1 VIRLIK
7 KRKTEYKTMSPDFN
21 PQFSKLG
28 EILVYNGKATE
39 GGVNEAL
46 AQQKTTNDKIGM
58 TLIEMGMIEE
68 DDFATAYSQQLGYR
82 KADNFILLEADS
94 TVAALIPED
103 FARENRVLA
112 VNRNETTI
120 IVAMEDPEDVVAID
134 SIKRLTNLIPDILVS
149 GPTLLEKS
157 LDKVYGE
164 IQKTAEVAETID
176 SITVVSGDEGS
187 QETIDLSPDKASK
200 EDAPIVKL
208 VNLIFQ
214 ESIKERATDIHIEP
228 MEKQVYVRIR
238 IDGVLQVIMTPPV
251 SSLSGLVT
259 RIKILSNL
267 NIAEKRLPQ
276 DGRFSIKS
284 PGKDIDIR
292 VSILPTVYGEK
303 IVMRL
308 LDKTG
313 FDFNLTS
320 LGFPKQNLGVFKK
333 VINQPYGL
341 VVVSG
346 PTGSGKSTSLYAALK
361 EIKNEKTNITTVED
375 PVEYQLD
382 GVNQV
387 QVFEDIGLTFGST
400 LRSILRQDPDVLL
413 IGEIRD
419 GETADIAVKFSL
431 TGHLVFSTVHA
442 NDAPGTITR
451 LLDIGIAPFL
461 VGSCLNLVMA
471 QRLVRRI
478 CNNCKKEYSATP
490 EELAMIGLDPARI
503 TDSLYHGK
511 GCTECR
517 NTGYKGRL
525 AIFEMIPMARE
536 LRKLVFESANED
548 DIRETALNNGMVTLR
563 EAGLARVLD
572 GTTTPEEI
580 LRSTV
585 EDL

>member
-1 VIRLIK
+1 
-7 KRKTEYKTMSPDFN
+7 MSTDFN
-21 PQFSKLG
+21 PQFSRIG
-28 EILVYNGKATE
+28 EILVHQGKISE
-39 GGVNEAL
+39 SQLNQAL
-46 AQQKTTNDKIGM
+46 VEQKNTREKLGQ
-58 TLIEMGMIEE
+58 TLIDMNVINEE
-68 DDFATAYSQQLGYR
+68 DLTEVYALQMGFK

-94 TVAALIPED
+94 TIAAMIPED
-103 FARENRVLA
+103 FARSNRVLA
-112 VNRNETTI
+112 VNKNDSTLV
-120 IVAMEDPEDVVAID
+120 VAMEDPEDLVTID
-134 SIKRLTNLIPDILVS
+134 AIKRLTNLSPEIIVS
-149 GPTLLEKS
+149 GPTLMEKA

-164 IQKTAEVAETID
+164 IQKTAEVSETIE
-176 SITVVSGDEGS
+176 SITVISGDEGS
-187 QETIDLSPDKASK
+187 QEVVNLSADKASK

-214 ESIKERATDIHIEP
+214 ESIKERATDIHVEP
-228 MEKQVYVRIR
+228 MEKQVYIRIR
-238 IDGVLQVIMTPPV
+238 IDGVLQVIMTPPI

-259 RIKILSNL
+259 RIKILSKL

-276 DGRFSIKS
+276 DGRFSIRS
-284 PGKDIDIR
+284 PGKDIDVR
-292 VSILPTVYGEK
+292 VSILPTIYGEK

-320 LGFPKQNLGVFKK
+320 LGFPKENLGVFKK
-333 VINQPYGL
+333 MINQPYGM
-341 VVVSG
+341 VIVSG

-361 EIKNEKTNITTVED
+361 EIKSEGTNITTVED

-400 LRSILRQDPDVLL
+400 LRSILRQDPDILL

-442 NDAPGTITR
+442 NDAAGTITR

-478 CNNCKKEYSATP
+478 CLDCKEEHNPTP
-490 EELAMIGLDPARI
+490 EELKMVGLDPNRI
-503 TDSLYHGK
+503 KGSLYRGK

-525 AIFEMIPMARE
+525 AIFEMIPMARN
-536 LRKLVFESANED
+536 LRKLVYESANED
-548 DIRETALNNGMVTLR
+548 DIRQTALKNGMVTLR
-563 EAGLARVLD
+563 EAGLTRVLD
-572 GTTTPEEI
+572 GTTSLEEVK
-580 LRSTV
+580 RSTV

>member
-1 VIRLIK
+1 
-7 KRKTEYKTMSPDFN
+7 MSTDFN
-21 PQFSKLG
+21 PQFSRIG
-28 EILVYNGKATE
+28 EILVHQGKVSE
-39 GGVNEAL
+39 SQLNQAL
-46 AQQKTTNDKIGM
+46 AQQKNTREKLGQTFIDMNVI
-58 TLIEMGMIEE
+58 TEE
-68 DDFATAYSQQLGYR
+68 DLTGVYALQMGFK

-94 TVAALIPED
+94 TIAAMIPED
-103 FARENRVLA
+103 FARSNRVLA
-112 VNRNETTI
+112 VNRNESTLV
-120 IVAMEDPEDVVAID
+120 VAMEDPEDLVAID
-134 SIKRLTNLIPDILVS
+134 AIKRLTNLNPEILVS
-149 GPTLLEKS
+149 GPTLMEKA

-164 IQKTAEVAETID
+164 IQKSAEVSETIE
-176 SITVVSGDEGS
+176 SITVISGDEGS
-187 QETIDLSPDKASK
+187 QEVVDLSPDKASE

-228 MEKQVYVRIR
+228 MEKQVYIRIR
-238 IDGVLQVIMTPPV
+238 IDGVLQIIMTPPV

-259 RIKILSNL
+259 RIKILSKL

-276 DGRFSIKS
+276 DGRFSIRA
-284 PGKDIDIR
+284 PGKDIDVR

-313 FDFNLTS
+313 FDFNLIS
-320 LGFPKQNLGVFKK
+320 LGFPRENLGVFKK
-333 VINQPYGL
+333 MINQPYGM

-361 EIKNEKTNITTVED
+361 EIKSEQTNITTVED

-387 QVFEDIGLTFGST
+387 QVFEDIGLTFAST
-400 LRSILRQDPDVLL
+400 LRSILRQDPDILL

-478 CNNCKKEYSATP
+478 CQNCKEEYTP
-490 EELAMIGLDPARI
+490 TAEELKLVGLERDRVKG
-503 TDSLYHGK
+503 SLFHGK

-517 NTGYKGRL
+517 NTGYRARL
-525 AIFEMIPMARE
+525 AIFEMIPMARN
-536 LRKLVFESANED
+536 LRKLVYENANED
-548 DIRETALNNGMVTLR
+548 DIRQTALENGMVTLR
-563 EAGLARVLD
+563 EAGLTRALD
-572 GTTTPEEI
+572 GTTSLAEVM
-580 LRSTV
+580 RSTV
-585 EDL
+585 EEV

>member
-1 VIRLIK
+1 
-7 KRKTEYKTMSPDFN
+7 MSADFN
-21 PQFSKLG
+21 PQFSKIG
-28 EILVYNGKATE
+28 EILVNNGKATE
-39 GGVNEAL
+39 SGINEGL
-46 AQQKTTNDKIGM
+46 VQQKTTNEKIGT
-58 TLIEMGMIEE
+58 TLIEMGLIEE
-68 DDFATAYSQQLGYR
+68 DDFATAYGQQLGYK
-82 KADNFILLEADS
+82 KADNFILLEAES
-94 TVAALIPED
+94 KVAALIPED
-103 FARENRVLA
+103 FARENRVLG
-112 VNRNETTI
+112 VSSSDTTI
-120 IVAMEDPEDVVAID
+120 VVAMEDPEDVVAID
-134 SIKRLTNLIPDILVS
+134 SIKRLTNLNPDILIA
-149 GPTLLEKS
+149 GPTLLEKA

-164 IQKTAEVAETID
+164 IQKTAEVEQTID

-187 QETIDLSPDKASK
+187 QEEVDLSPDKASE

-228 MEKQVYVRIR
+228 MEQQVYIRIR
-238 IDGVLQVIMTPPV
+238 IDGVLQTIMTPPIA
-251 SSLSGLVT
+251 SLSGLVT

-276 DGRFSIKS
+276 DGRFSVKS

-303 IVMRL
+303 VVMRL

-320 LGFPKQNLGVFKK
+320 LGFPKQNLNTFKK
-333 VINQPYGL
+333 VINQPYGM

-361 EIKNEKTNITTVED
+361 EIKSERTNITTVED

-478 CNNCKKEYSATP
+478 CTNCKEEYEPTK
-490 EELAMIGLDPARI
+490 EELVLVGLEPGKVDGP
-503 TDSLYHGK
+503 LYKGK
-511 GCTECR
+511 GCAECR

-536 LRKLVFESANED
+536 LRKLVFDNANED
-548 DIRETALNNGMVTLR
+548 EIRQTALDNGMTTLR
-563 EAGLARVLD
+563 DAGLERVLD
-572 GTTTPEEI
+572 GTTSVEEV

>member
-1 VIRLIK
+1 
-7 KRKTEYKTMSPDFN
+7 MSANFN

-28 EILVYNGKATE
+28 EILVNNGKATE
-39 GGVNEAL
+39 SGVNEAL
-46 AQQKTTNDKIGM
+46 AQQKTTSDKLGV
-58 TLIEMGMIEE
+58 TLIEMGLIEE
-68 DDFATAYSQQLGYR
+68 DDFTTAYSQQLGYR
-82 KADNFILLEADS
+82 KADNFILLEANS
-94 TVAALIPED
+94 SVAALIPED
-103 FARENRVLA
+103 FARENRVLGISK
-112 VNRNETTI
+112 NETTI
-120 IVAMEDPEDVVAID
+120 VVAMEDPEDVVTID
-134 SIKRLTNLIPDILVS
+134 SIKRLTNLNPDILVS
-149 GPTLLEKS
+149 GPSLLEKS
-157 LDKVYGE
+157 LDKVYGD

-176 SITVVSGDEGS
+176 SITVVSGEEGS
-187 QETIDLSPDKASK
+187 QELVDLSPDKASDA
-200 EDAPIVKL
+200 DAPIVRL
-208 VNLIFQ
+208 VNLIFI

-228 MEKQVYVRIR
+228 MEKQIYVRIR
-238 IDGVLQVIMTPPV
+238 VDGVLQVIMTPPV
-251 SSLSGLVT
+251 SSLGGLVT

-292 VSILPTVYGEK
+292 VSILPTIYGEK
-303 IVMRL
+303 VVMRL

-320 LGFPKQNLGVFKK
+320 LGFPKRNLGTFKK

-361 EIKNEKTNITTVED
+361 EIKSERTNITTVED

-382 GVNQV
+382 GVNQI
-387 QVFEDIGLTFGST
+387 QVFEDIGLTFGSS

-419 GETADIAVKFSL
+419 AETADIAVKFAL

-471 QRLVRRI
+471 QRLVRKI
-478 CNNCKKEYSATP
+478 CEKCKEEYIPTK
-490 EELAMIGLDPARI
+490 EELALVGLDSSKVTGP
-503 TDSLYHGK
+503 LYHGK

-517 NTGYKGRL
+517 NTGYRGRL
-525 AIFEMIPMARE
+525 AIFEMIPMAKD
-536 LRKLVFESANED
+536 LRKLVYNNANED
-548 DIRETALNNGMVTLR
+548 EIRESAVNNGMINLR
-563 EAGLARVLD
+563 DAGLERVFD
-572 GTTTPEEI
+572 GTTSIEEI

>member
-1 VIRLIK
+1 
-7 KRKTEYKTMSPDFN
+7 MSTDFN
-21 PQFSKLG
+21 PQFSRIG
-28 EILVYNGKATE
+28 EILVHLGKISE
-39 GGVNEAL
+39 SQLNQAL
-46 AQQKTTNDKIGM
+46 AEQKNTQGKLGQ
-58 TLIEMGMIEE
+58 TLIDMNVIKEE
-68 DDFATAYSQQLGYR
+68 DLTSGYALQMGY
-82 KADNFILLEADS
+82 KQADNFILLEADANI
-94 TVAALIPED
+94 AAMIPEE
-103 FARENRVLA
+103 FARTNRVLA
-112 VNRNETTI
+112 VNKNDSSI
-120 IVAMEDPEDVVAID
+120 VVAMEDPEDLVVID
-134 SIKRLTNLIPDILVS
+134 AIKRLTKLEPDILVS
-149 GPTLLEKS
+149 GPTLLEKA

-164 IQKTAEVAETID
+164 IQKTAEVSQTID
-176 SITVVSGDEGS
+176 SITVISGDEGS
-187 QETIDLSPDKASK
+187 REEVNLSPENASD

-208 VNLIFQ
+208 VNLILQ

-228 MEKQVYVRIR
+228 MEKQIYIRIR
-238 IDGVLQVIMTPPV
+238 IDGVLQIIMTPPIT
-251 SSLSGLVT
+251 SLSGLVT

-284 PGKDIDIR
+284 PGKELDVR
-292 VSILPTVYGEK
+292 VSILPTIYGEK
-303 IVMRL
+303 VVMRL

-313 FDFNLTS
+313 FDFNLVS

-361 EIKNEKTNITTVED
+361 EIKSERTNITTVED

-382 GVNQV
+382 GVNQI
-387 QVFEDIGLTFGST
+387 QIFEDIGLTFST
-400 LRSILRQDPDVLL
+400 SLRSILRQDPDILL

-419 GETADIAVKFSL
+419 GETADIAVKFAL

-478 CNNCKKEYSATP
+478 CQSCKEGYTASQ
-490 EELAMIGLDPARI
+490 EELAMVGLDPGKVKGE
-503 TDSLYHGK
+503 LFKGK
-511 GCTECR
+511 GCPDCR

-548 DIRETALNNGMVTLR
+548 DIREAALKNGMITLR
-563 EAGLARVLD
+563 NAGLARVLD
-572 GTTTPEEI
+572 GTTTTDEI

>member
-1 VIRLIK
+1 
-7 KRKTEYKTMSPDFN
+7 M
-21 PQFSKLG
+21 
-28 EILVYNGKATE
+28 
-39 GGVNEAL
+39 
-46 AQQKTTNDKIGM
+46 
-58 TLIEMGMIEE
+58 
-68 DDFATAYSQQLGYR
+68 GYR

-94 TVAALIPED
+94 TVAAKIPED

-112 VNRNETTI
+112 ISSNDSTI
-120 IVAMEDPEDVVAID
+120 VVAMEDPEDVVTID
-134 SIKRLTNLIPDILVS
+134 SIKRLTNLNPDILVS
-149 GPTLLEKS
+149 GPELLEKS
-157 LDKVYGE
+157 LDKVYGD
-164 IQKTAEVAETID
+164 IQKTAEVTETIE
-176 SITVVSGDEGS
+176 SITVISGNEGAL
-187 QETIDLSPDKASK
+187 EEVDLSPDKVSD

-238 IDGVLQVIMTPPV
+238 IDGVLQTIMTPPIT
-251 SSLSGLVT
+251 SLSGLVT

-284 PGKDIDIR
+284 PGKDIDVR
-292 VSILPTVYGEK
+292 VSVLPTVYGEK
-303 IVMRL
+303 VVMRL

-313 FDFNLTS
+313 FDFNLTT
-320 LGFPKQNLGVFKK
+320 LGFPKENLGTYKK
-333 VINQPYGL
+333 VINQPYGM

-361 EIKNEKTNITTVED
+361 EIKSEGTNITTVED

-400 LRSILRQDPDVLL
+400 LRSILRQDPDILL

-431 TGHLVFSTVHA
+431 TGHLVFTTVHA

-478 CNNCKKEYSATP
+478 CTNCKEEYQPTP
-490 EELAMIGLDPARI
+490 QELVLVGLDPDRI
-503 TDSLYHGK
+503 KGSLYHGK

-517 NTGYKGRL
+517 NTGYIGRL
-525 AIFEMIPMARE
+525 AIFEMIPMTRE
-536 LRKLVFESANED
+536 LRKLVYDNANED
-548 DIRETALNNGMVTLR
+548 DIRQAALENGMITLR
-563 EAGLARVLD
+563 EAGLSRVLD
-572 GTTTPEEI
+572 GTTSVEEV

-585 EDL
+585 EEL

>member
-1 VIRLIK
+1 
-7 KRKTEYKTMSPDFN
+7 MSADFN
-21 PQFSKLG
+21 PQFSKIG
-28 EILVYNGKATE
+28 EILVNNGKATE
-39 GGVNEAL
+39 SGINEGL
-46 AQQKTTNDKIGM
+46 VQQKTTNEKIGT
-58 TLIEMGMIEE
+58 TLIEMGLIEE
-68 DDFATAYSQQLGYR
+68 DDFATAYGQQLGYK

-94 TVAALIPED
+94 KGAALIPED
-103 FARENRVLA
+103 FARENRVLG
-112 VNRNETTI
+112 VSSSDTTI
-120 IVAMEDPEDVVAID
+120 VVAMEDPEDVVAID
-134 SIKRLTNLIPDILVS
+134 SIKRLTNLNPDILVA
-149 GPTLLEKS
+149 GPTLLEKA

-164 IQKTAEVAETID
+164 IQKTAEVEQTID

-187 QETIDLSPDKASK
+187 QEEVDLSPDKASE

-214 ESIKERATDIHIEP
+214 ESIKERAPDIHIEP
-228 MEKQVYVRIR
+228 MEQQVYIRIR
-238 IDGVLQVIMTPPV
+238 IDCVLQTIMTPPIA
-251 SSLSGLVT
+251 SLSGLVT

-276 DGRFSIKS
+276 DGRFSVKS

-303 IVMRL
+303 VVMRL

-320 LGFPKQNLGVFKK
+320 LGFPKQNLNTFKK
-333 VINQPYGL
+333 VINQPYGM

-361 EIKNEKTNITTVED
+361 EIKSERTNITTVED

-478 CNNCKKEYSATP
+478 CTNCKEEYEPTK
-490 EELAMIGLDPARI
+490 EELVLVGLEPGKVDGP
-503 TDSLYHGK
+503 LYKGK
-511 GCTECR
+511 GCAECR

-525 AIFEMIPMARE
+525 AIFEMIPMARD
-536 LRKLVFESANED
+536 LRKLVFDNANED
-548 DIRETALNNGMVTLR
+548 EIRQTALDNGMTTLR
-563 EAGLARVLD
+563 DAGLERVLD
-572 GTTTPEEI
+572 GTTSVEEV

>member
-1 VIRLIK
+1 M
-7 KRKTEYKTMSPDFN
+7 TSNFN
-21 PQFSKLG
+21 PQFSKIG
-28 EILVYNGKATE
+28 EILVNNGKATE
-39 GGVNEAL
+39 SGINEAL
-46 AQQKTTNDKIGM
+46 AQQKTTNDKLGL
-58 TLIEMGMIEE
+58 TLIEMGFIEE
-68 DDFATAYSQQLGYR
+68 DDFTNAYSQQLGYR

-94 TVAALIPED
+94 SVAALIPED
-103 FARENRVLA
+103 FARENRVLGVSKNDA
-112 VNRNETTI
+112 TI
-120 IVAMEDPEDVVAID
+120 VVAMEDPEDVVAID
-134 SIKRLTNLIPDILVS
+134 SIKRLTNLNPDILVV

-157 LDKVYGE
+157 LDKVYGD

-176 SITVVSGDEGS
+176 SITVVSGEEGS
-187 QETIDLSPDKASK
+187 QEIVDLSPDKASD

-208 VNLIFQ
+208 VNLVFI

-228 MEKQVYVRIR
+228 MEKQVYIRIR
-238 IDGVLQVIMTPPV
+238 VDGVLQTIMTPPV

-303 IVMRL
+303 VVMRL

-313 FDFNLTS
+313 FDFNLKS
-320 LGFPKQNLGVFKK
+320 LGFPQQNLGTFKK

-361 EIKNEKTNITTVED
+361 EIKSDRTNITTVED

-387 QVFEDIGLTFGST
+387 QVFEDIGLTFGAT

-419 GETADIAVKFSL
+419 EETADIAVKFAL

-471 QRLVRRI
+471 QRLVRKI
-478 CNNCKKEYSATP
+478 CEKCKEEYTP
-490 EELAMIGLDPARI
+490 TNEELALVGLDSSKI
-503 TDSLYHGK
+503 NGSLFHGK
-511 GCTECR
+511 GCADCR

-525 AIFEMIPMARE
+525 AIFEMIPMARD
-536 LRKLVFESANED
+536 LRKLVFDNANED
-548 DIRETALNNGMVTLR
+548 EIRQSALNNGMVTLR
-563 EAGLARVLD
+563 DAGLERVLD
-572 GTTTPEEI
+572 GTTSVEEI

-585 EDL
+585 EEL

>member
-1 VIRLIK
+1 M
-7 KRKTEYKTMSPDFN
+7 TTDFN
-21 PQFSKLG
+21 PQFSKIG
-28 EILVYNGKATE
+28 EILIHQEKISENQL
-39 GGVNEAL
+39 NQAL
-46 AQQKTTNDKIGM
+46 AEQKNTQGKLGQ
-58 TLIEMGMIEE
+58 TLIEMEAIREE
-68 DDFATAYSQQLGYR
+68 VVTSAFALQMGY
-82 KADNFILLEADS
+82 KVADNFILLEADPNIAS
-94 TVAALIPED
+94 MIPED
-103 FARENRVLA
+103 FARSNRVLA
-112 VNRNETTI
+112 VNKNESSI
-120 IVAMEDPEDVVAID
+120 VVAMEDPEDLITID
-134 SIKRLTNLIPDILVS
+134 AIKRLTNLDPDILVS
-149 GPTLLEKS
+149 GTTLMEKA

-164 IQKTAEVAETID
+164 IQKTAEVSETIEN
-176 SITVVSGDEGS
+176 ITVISGDEGS
-187 QETIDLSPDKASK
+187 QEKVDLSPEKASA

-208 VNLIFQ
+208 VNLILI
-214 ESIKERATDIHIEP
+214 EAIKERATDIHIEP
-228 MEKQVYVRIR
+228 MEKQIYIRIR
-238 IDGVLQVIMTPPV
+238 IDGVLQKIMTPPIT
-251 SSLSGLVT
+251 SLSGLVT

-276 DGRFSIKS
+276 DGRFSINA
-284 PGKDIDIR
+284 PGKDLDVR
-292 VSILPTVYGEK
+292 VSILPTIYGEK

-313 FDFNLTS
+313 FDINLKS
-320 LGFPKQNLGVFKK
+320 LGFPQHNLGIFKK
-333 VINQPYGL
+333 IINQPYGL

-361 EIKNEKTNITTVED
+361 EIKSDRTNITTVED

-382 GVNQV
+382 GINQV

-400 LRSILRQDPDVLL
+400 LRSVLRQDPDILL

-419 GETADIAVKFSL
+419 GETADIAVKFAL

-478 CNNCKKEYSATP
+478 CLNCKESYTP
-490 EELAMIGLDPARI
+490 SREELDLVGLDPGKVKG
-503 TDSLYHGK
+503 DLFQGK
-511 GCTECR
+511 GCADCR

-536 LRKLVFESANED
+536 LRKLVFDNANED
-548 DIRETALNNGMVTLR
+548 DIRESALKNGMITLR
-563 EAGLARVLD
+563 EAGLSRVLE
-572 GTTTPEEI
+572 GITTVEEI
-580 LRSTV
+580 VRSTV

>member
-1 VIRLIK
+1 
-7 KRKTEYKTMSPDFN
+7 MSSNFN
-21 PQFSKLG
+21 PQFAKIG
-28 EILVYNGKATE
+28 EILVQNGKATE
-39 GGVNEAL
+39 SGINEAL
-46 AQQKTTNDKIGM
+46 AQQKTTNDKIGV
-58 TLIEMGMIEE
+58 TLIEMGFIEE
-68 DDFATAYSQQLGYR
+68 EDFTSAFAEQLGYR

-94 TVAALIPED
+94 EVASLISED

-112 VNRNETTI
+112 VQKSETTI
-120 IVAMEDPEDVVAID
+120 TVAMEDPEDVVAVD
-134 SIKRLTNLIPDILVS
+134 SIKRLTNLTPDILVA
-149 GPTLLEKS
+149 GPELLEKA

-164 IQKTAEVAETID
+164 IQKTTEVAETIE
-176 SITVVSGDEGS
+176 SITVVSGEEGS
-187 QETIDLSPDKASK
+187 QEEVDLSPDKASD

-228 MEKQVYVRIR
+228 MEKQVYIRIR
-238 IDGVLQVIMTPPV
+238 IDGVLQTIMTPPAT
-251 SSLSGLVT
+251 SLSGLVT

-276 DGRFSIKS
+276 DGRFSVKS

-303 IVMRL
+303 VVMRL

-320 LGFPKQNLGVFKK
+320 LGFPKHNLGTFKK
-333 VINQPYGL
+333 VIKQPYGM

-361 EIKNEKTNITTVED
+361 EIKSERTNITTVED

-419 GETADIAVKFSL
+419 GETADIAVKFAL

-471 QRLVRRI
+471 QRLVRRL
-478 CNNCKKEYSATP
+478 CNKCKEEYTP
-490 EELAMIGLDPARI
+490 SNEELGLVGLDPSRVPKTLFKA
-503 TDSLYHGK
+503 K
-511 GCTECR
+511 GCAECR

-525 AIFEMIPMARE
+525 AIFEMIPMARD
-536 LRKLVFESANED
+536 LRKLVFDNANED
-548 DIRETALNNGMVTLR
+548 DIRQASLKNGMQTLR
-563 EAGLARVLD
+563 EAGNARILD
-572 GTTTPEEI
+572 GTTSIEEV

>member
-1 VIRLIK
+1 
-7 KRKTEYKTMSPDFN
+7 MSADFN
-21 PQFSKLG
+21 PQFSKIG
-28 EILVYNGKATE
+28 EILVNNGKATE
-39 GGVNEAL
+39 SGINEGL
-46 AQQKTTNDKIGM
+46 VQQKTTNEKIGT
-58 TLIEMGMIEE
+58 TLIEMGLIEE
-68 DDFATAYSQQLGYR
+68 DDFATAYGQQLGYK

-94 TVAALIPED
+94 KVAALIPED
-103 FARENRVLA
+103 FARENRVLG
-112 VNRNETTI
+112 VSSSDTTI
-120 IVAMEDPEDVVAID
+120 VVAMEDPEDVVAID
-134 SIKRLTNLIPDILVS
+134 SIKRLTNLNPDILVA
-149 GPTLLEKS
+149 GPTLLEKA

-164 IQKTAEVAETID
+164 IQKTAEVEQTID

-187 QETIDLSPDKASK
+187 QEEVDLSPDKASE

-228 MEKQVYVRIR
+228 MEQQVYIRIR
-238 IDGVLQVIMTPPV
+238 IDGVLQTIMTPPIA
-251 SSLSGLVT
+251 SLSGLVT

-276 DGRFSIKS
+276 DGRFSVKS

-303 IVMRL
+303 VVMRL

-320 LGFPKQNLGVFKK
+320 LGFPKQNLNTFKK
-333 VINQPYGL
+333 VINQPYGM

-361 EIKNEKTNITTVED
+361 EIKSERTNITTVED

-478 CNNCKKEYSATP
+478 CTNCKEEYEPTK
-490 EELAMIGLDPARI
+490 EELVLVGLEPGKVDGP
-503 TDSLYHGK
+503 LYKGK
-511 GCTECR
+511 GCAECR

-536 LRKLVFESANED
+536 LRKLVFDNANED
-548 DIRETALNNGMVTLR
+548 EIRQTALDNGMTTLR
-563 EAGLARVLD
+563 DAGLARVLD
-572 GTTTPEEI
+572 GTTSVEEV

>member
-1 VIRLIK
+1 
-7 KRKTEYKTMSPDFN
+7 MSPDFN

-46 AQQKTTNDKIGM
+46 AQQKTTNDKIGV

-112 VNRNETTI
+112 VNSNETTI

-164 IQKTAEVAETID
+164 IQKSAEVAETID

-478 CNNCKKEYSATP
+478 CTNCKEEYAPSP
-490 EELAMIGLDPARI
+490 EELAMIGLDPARV

-536 LRKLVFESANED
+536 LRKLVFENANED
-548 DIRETALNNGMVTLR
+548 DIRQAALNNGMVTLR

>member
-1 VIRLIK
+1 
-7 KRKTEYKTMSPDFN
+7 MSTDFN
-21 PQFSKLG
+21 PQFSRIG
-28 EILVYNGKATE
+28 EILVHQGKVSE
-39 GGVNEAL
+39 SQLNQAL
-46 AQQKTTNDKIGM
+46 AQQKNTREKLGQTFIDMNVI
-58 TLIEMGMIEE
+58 TEE
-68 DDFATAYSQQLGYR
+68 DLTGVYALQMGFK

-94 TVAALIPED
+94 TIAAMIPED
-103 FARENRVLA
+103 FARSNRVLA
-112 VNRNETTI
+112 VNRNESTLV
-120 IVAMEDPEDVVAID
+120 VAMEDPEDLVAID
-134 SIKRLTNLIPDILVS
+134 AIKRLTNLNPEILVS
-149 GPTLLEKS
+149 GPTLMEKA

-164 IQKTAEVAETID
+164 IQKSAEVSETIE
-176 SITVVSGDEGS
+176 SITVISGDEGS
-187 QETIDLSPDKASK
+187 QEVVDLSPDKASE

-228 MEKQVYVRIR
+228 MEKQVYIRIR
-238 IDGVLQVIMTPPV
+238 IDGVLQIIMTPPV

-259 RIKILSNL
+259 RIKILSKL

-276 DGRFSIKS
+276 DGRFSIRA
-284 PGKDIDIR
+284 PGKDIDVR

-320 LGFPKQNLGVFKK
+320 LGFPRENLGVFKK
-333 VINQPYGL
+333 MINQPYGM

-361 EIKNEKTNITTVED
+361 EIKSEQTNITTVED

-387 QVFEDIGLTFGST
+387 QVFEDIGLTFSSV
-400 LRSILRQDPDVLL
+400 LRSILRQDPDILL

-478 CNNCKKEYSATP
+478 CQNCKEEYTP
-490 EELAMIGLDPARI
+490 TADELKLVGLERDRVKG
-503 TDSLYHGK
+503 SLFHGK

-517 NTGYKGRL
+517 NTGYRGRL
-525 AIFEMIPMARE
+525 AIFEMIPMARN
-536 LRKLVFESANED
+536 LRKLVYENANED
-548 DIRETALNNGMVTLR
+548 DIRQTALENGMVTLR
-563 EAGLARVLD
+563 EAGLTRALD
-572 GTTTPEEI
+572 GTTSLAEVM
-580 LRSTV
+580 RSTV
-585 EDL
+585 EEV

>member
-1 VIRLIK
+1 
-7 KRKTEYKTMSPDFN
+7 MSSNFN

-28 EILVYNGKATE
+28 EILIKNGKATE
-39 GGVNEAL
+39 SGVNDAL
-46 AQQKTTNDKIGM
+46 AEQKVTNGKIGT
-58 TLIEMGMIEE
+58 TLIEMGYIEE
-68 DDFATAYSQQLGYR
+68 DDFTSAYADQLGYR
-82 KADNFILLEADS
+82 KADNFMLLEADS
-94 TVAALIPED
+94 EVASLVPED

-112 VNRNETTI
+112 VQKSETTI
-120 IVAMEDPEDVVAID
+120 TVAMEDPEDVVAVD
-134 SIKRLTNLIPDILVS
+134 SVKRLTNLNPDILVV
-149 GPTLLEKS
+149 GPSLLEKAM
-157 LDKVYGE
+157 DKVYGE

-187 QETIDLSPDKASK
+187 QEEVDLSPDKASD

-208 VNLIFQ
+208 VNLIFM

-228 MEKQVYVRIR
+228 MEKQVYIRIR
-238 IDGVLQVIMTPPV
+238 IDGVLQTIMTPPV
-251 SSLSGLVT
+251 ASLSGLVT

-276 DGRFSIKS
+276 DGRFSIKA

-320 LGFPKQNLGVFKK
+320 LGFPKQNLGTFKK
-333 VINQPYGL
+333 VIKQPYGM

-361 EIKNEKTNITTVED
+361 EIKSERTNITTVED

-419 GETADIAVKFSL
+419 GETADIAVKFAL

-451 LLDIGIAPFL
+451 FLEIGIAPFL

-471 QRLVRRI
+471 QRLVRRL
-478 CNNCKKEYSATP
+478 CNNCKEEYKPTNQ
-490 EELAMIGLDPARI
+490 ELGLVGLDPSRVP
-503 TDSLYHGK
+503 DKLYRAK
-511 GCTECR
+511 GCAECR

-525 AIFEMIPMARE
+525 AIFEMIPMARD
-536 LRKLVFESANED
+536 LRKLVFDNANED
-548 DIRETALNNGMVTLR
+548 EIRQTSLNNGMTTLR

-572 GTTTPEEI
+572 GTTSIEEV